1 MTNPYYNETFTA
13 ALGSQARSRAMESEF
28 AAIEDAFDALYAVV
42 TALTVAAGRE
52 FILLTDCP
60 ATFTGA
66 GNKYVRVNAAASA
79 LEFVSG
85 GRVVLVSVAGTSYTL
100 LASDA
105 GALVMT
111 TNGSAVAVTV
121 PPSVFSVGDII
132 VLNQKGAGQV
142 TFVPGSGVTINS
154 SGALLKTRTQHAQV
168 ALECV
173 ASNEFT
179 LIGERNTEALSVA
192 TEIQMSVSDLTTT
205 ITTGTNKAY
214 CRAPRAMVLT
224 GIRASL
230 LTVSSSGLVTVDVN
244 VNGSTILSTKLTIDA
259 NEKTSVTAATA
270 LVMTST
276 AIADDD
282 EITVDIDGAGTGA
295 KGLIVTLR
303 GTLA

>member
-13 ALGSQARSRAMESEF
+13 ALGSQARSRAMDGEF
-28 AAIEDAFDALYAVV
+28 AAIQGAFDALYAVV
-42 TALTVAAGRE
+42 TALTVATGRE
-52 FILLTDCP
+52 FVLLTDCP
-60 ATFTGA
+60 STFTGA

-85 GRVVLVSVAGTSYTL
+85 GRVVLVSVAGTSYTF

-105 GALVMT
+105 GALVLT
-111 TNGSAVAVTV
+111 TNGAAVAVTV
-121 PPSVFSVGDII
+121 PPGVFSPGDIV
-132 VLNQKGAGQV
+132 VLNQNGAGQV

-154 SGALLKTRTQHAQV
+154 SDALLKTRTRHAQV

-173 ASNEFT
+173 AANEFT
-179 LIGERNTEALSVA
+179 LIGERNSEPLSVA

-205 ITTGTNKAY
+205 ITTGTSKAY
-214 CRAPRAMVLT
+214 CRAPRAMTLT

-244 VNGSTILSTKLTIDA
+244 INGATILSTKLTIDA
-259 NEKTSVTAATA
+259 SEKTSVTAVTA